1 MPDATII
8 TYNLKFGI
16 NHYFILVAGRRVKGD
31 KAWLRTVMSKGTA
44 SDRVAAAVVTIQ
56 DNPVYN
62 LPSLR
67 NLVSSVKVSKKKEC
81 LTVMGKL
88 TNC

>member
-1 MPDATII
+1 MKEDKPF
-8 TYNLKFGI
+8 LES
-16 NHYFILVAGRRVKGD
+16 GRGGQQD
-31 KAWLRTVMSKGTA
+31 KAWLRTVMAKGTA

-67 NLVSSVKVSKKKEC
+67 NLVNTVKVSKKKEC
-81 LTVMGKL
+81 LMVMGKL
-88 TNC
+88 KNHLV